1 MKLHTDREMFS
12 NAIQAISQMLGM
24 APEFVEK
31 DYEREFGITISNSAT
46 LQLGMNYQA
55 AGHWSPDFL
64 TAVFIARGRAARWTQ
79 APRSRN

>member
-12 NAIQAISQMLGM
+12 NAIQATSQMLGM

-46 LQLGMNYQA
+46 LQLGMNYQRPVI
-55 AGHWSPDFL
+55 GRLIFQP
-64 TAVFIARGRAARWTQ
+64 VQFIARGRAARLTQ

>member
-12 NAIQAISQMLGM
+12 NAIQAIFQMLGM

-55 AGHWSPDFL
+55 AGHWAPDFF
-64 TAVFIARGRAARWTQ
+64 TGAVYCQRTSCPFDSGT
-79 APRSRN
+79 S

>member
-12 NAIQAISQMLGM
+12 NAIQATSQMLGM

-64 TAVFIARGRAARWTQ
+64 TAVFTRLFHL
-79 APRSRN
+79 N

>member
-31 DYEREFGITISNSAT
+31 GYEREFGITISNSAT

-55 AGHWSPDFL
+55 AGHWVPDFS
-64 TAVFIARGRAARWTQ
+64 TGAVYCQRTSCPFDSGT
-79 APRSRN
+79 S

>member
-12 NAIQAISQMLGM
+12 NAIQATSQMLGM

-46 LQLGMNYQA
+46 LQLGMNYRA
-55 AGHWSPDFL
+55 AGHWSPDFS
-64 TAVFIARGRAARWTQ
+64 TGAVYCQRTSCPLDSGT
-79 APRSRN
+79 S